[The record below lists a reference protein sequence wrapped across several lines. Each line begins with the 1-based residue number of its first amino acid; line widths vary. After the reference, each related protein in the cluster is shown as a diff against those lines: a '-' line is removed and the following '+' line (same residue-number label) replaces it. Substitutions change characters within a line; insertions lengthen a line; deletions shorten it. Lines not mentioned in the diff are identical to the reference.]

1 MWQTILFY
9 WKFTIKIKAE
19 VLSKA
24 PCPQFNSWVLIEHKE
39 RSGCQG
45 DWYEYLFY
53 SKRSKKV
60 FYATTDLYI
69 SGSGRTHPISEFNLM
84 DEEYKNNVFLH
95 DFEKIKKIGSLL

>member
-1 MWQTILFY
+1 MWQKIWFY
-9 WKFTIKIKAE
+9 LKFSIKIKDGI
-19 VLSKA
+19 LDKA
-24 PCPQFNSWVLIEHKE
+24 PCQDFDSWVIVEHRE

-53 SKRSKKV
+53 SKKSKKV

-69 SGSGRTHPISEFNLM
+69 SGSGRSYPISEFNLM

-95 DFEKIKKIGSLL
+95 DFEKIKKIGSLI